1 MPHFVPRNIIL
12 IWRYKLN
19 SRGFELIFL
28 ISEVLAKQ
36 KIKLLTVAS
45 FRKWVF

>member
-1 MPHFVPRNIIL
+1 ML
-12 IWRYKLN
+12 MWRYKLN

-36 KIKLLTVAS
+36 KIKVLTDAS
-45 FRKWVF
+45 FRKWGFF